1 MSPIQGVAPRLLE
14 IGRIR
19 MGSKGSK
26 GEPKRLEHW
35 RLTSSHLDSL
45 NSAAKLWGGVVGDWE
60 GGYELLTETDTLEV
74 LVPPNA
80 FTSYMEA
87 WTAGGIQRRCDGL
100 TELITG
106 DECLCNADGDQIC
119 EPSSN
124 LRVLLP
130 QLPGIGSWR
139 LATKGWTAAAELQG
153 TVELLQRT
161 AHQSEWPAAELF
173 LDHRSKVVAGQ
184 TRRFIVP
191 VLRLP
196 YSLAELSETRSLG
209 SGVVVR
215 VDTRTGEI
223 NSLDSPSRERSAS
236 LGEVGA
242 DAGGRVDTASSASR
256 ASSASGRMS
265 GKGEKGS
272 SEFAGEDSGQQV
284 ATARSLPG
292 ADSSEGTTTAADE
305 QGHRGTTADPSDL
318 VPPAAGPRREA
329 KLPSRGAAT
338 KGEGTPAAASAGSSP
353 AGGRKK
359 YPVAVRDCLHTV
371 GVDVEG
377 RCLDCGALIA
387 EAAS

>member
-1 MSPIQGVAPRLLE
+1 MPIQGVAPRLLE

-19 MGSKGSK
+19 MGEKGSK

-35 RLTSSHLDSL
+35 RLTSAHLDSL
-45 NSAAKLWGGVVGDWE
+45 NAAAKLWGGVVGDWE
-60 GGYELLTETDTLEV
+60 GGYELLTEADTLEV

-106 DECLCNADGDQIC
+106 DECLCNADGDQVC

-161 AHQSEWPAAELF
+161 AHRSEWPAAELF
-173 LDHRSKVVAGQ
+173 LDQRSKVVAGQ

-196 YSLAELSETRSLG
+196 YSLAELGASETRSLG
-209 SGVVVR
+209 GGAVVR

-223 NSLDSPSRERSAS
+223 NPLGSPSRETPAVFESSLSAAGDTSAPIRGRS
-236 LGEVGA
+236 EGA
-242 DAGGRVDTASSASR
+242 EAGGRVDNASSASR
-256 ASSASGRMS
+256 
-265 GKGEKGS
+265 
-272 SEFAGEDSGQQV
+272 D
-284 ATARSLPG
+284 T
-292 ADSSEGTTTAADE
+292 SEGTTAADVAT
-305 QGHRGTTADPSDL
+305 GTRGTTADPSDL
-318 VPPAAGPRREA
+318 VPPAAGPRQA
-329 KLPSRGAAT
+329 KSPSAAPSRGIAT
-338 KGEGTPAAASAGSSP
+338 KGEGTPAASSAGSSP

-359 YPVAVRDCLHTV
+359 KYPIAVRDCLHTV

-377 RCLDCGALIA
+377 RCTDCGALIA

>member
-1 MSPIQGVAPRLLE
+1 MPIQGVAPRLLE

-35 RLTSSHLDSL
+35 RLTSAHLDSL
-45 NSAAKLWGGVVGDWE
+45 NAAAKLWGGVVGDWE

-106 DECLCNADGDQIC
+106 DECLCNADGDQVC
-119 EPSSN
+119 EPSTN

-161 AHQSEWPAAELF
+161 AHRSEWPAAELF
-173 LDHRSKVVAGQ
+173 LDQRSKVVAGQ

-196 YSLAELSETRSLG
+196 YSLAELGASETRSLG
-209 SGVVVR
+209 TGAIVR
-215 VDTRTGEI
+215 VDTTTGEI
-223 NSLDSPSRERSAS
+223 NPLDSPSRERSAS

-256 ASSASGRMS
+256 
-265 GKGEKGS
+265 E
-272 SEFAGEDSGQQV
+272 
-284 ATARSLPG
+284 
-292 ADSSEGTTTAADE
+292 SSEGTTAADVAT
-305 QGHRGTTADPSDL
+305 GTRGTTADPSDL
-318 VPPAAGPRREA
+318 VSPAAGPRQA
-329 KLPSRGAAT
+329 KSPSAAPRRGAAT
-338 KGEGTPAAASAGSSP
+338 KGEGGSESNMSARVATAKPSP

-359 YPVAVRDCLHTV
+359 YPVAVKDCLHTV

-377 RCLDCGALIA
+377 RCTDCGALIA

>member
-1 MSPIQGVAPRLLE
+1 MPIQGVAPRLLE

-45 NSAAKLWGGVVGDWE
+45 NAAAKLWGGVVGDWE
-60 GGYELLTETDTLEV
+60 GGYELLTETDVLEV

-106 DECLCNADGDQIC
+106 DECLCNADGDQVC

-173 LDHRSKVVAGQ
+173 LDQRSKVVAGQ

-196 YSLAELSETRSLG
+196 YSLAELGASETRSLG
-209 SGVVVR
+209 SGTVVR

-223 NSLDSPSRERSAS
+223 NPLGSPSRETPAVFESSLSAA
-236 LGEVGA
+236 G
-242 DAGGRVDTASSASR
+242 DAGGRVETSSSASR
-256 ASSASGRMS
+256 KSSG
-265 GKGEKGS
+265 
-272 SEFAGEDSGQQV
+272 
-284 ATARSLPG
+284 
-292 ADSSEGTTTAADE
+292 EGTTTAANVAT
-305 QGHRGTTADPSDL
+305 GTRGTTADPSSDL
-318 VPPAAGPRREA
+318 VPPAAGPRELDDRA
-329 KLPSRGAAT
+329 KAPNQSRGAAT
-338 KGEGTPAAASAGSSP
+338 KGEAKPTSRGQAPTGVGKPQASP

-377 RCLDCGALIA
+377 RCTDCGALIA

>member
-19 MGSKGSK
+19 MGEKGSK

-35 RLTSSHLDSL
+35 RLTSAHLDSL
-45 NSAAKLWGGVVGDWE
+45 HAAAKLWGGVVGDWE

-106 DECLCNADGDQIC
+106 DECLCNADGDQVC
-119 EPSSN
+119 EPSTN

-139 LATKGWTAAAELQG
+139 LSTKGWTAAAELQG
-153 TVELLQRT
+153 TIELLQRT
-161 AHQSEWPAAELF
+161 AHRSEWPAAELF
-173 LDHRSKVVAGQ
+173 LDQRSKVVAGQ

-196 YSLAELSETRSLG
+196 YSLAELGASETRSLG
-209 SGVVVR
+209 SGAIVR
-215 VDTRTGEI
+215 VDTNTGEI
-223 NSLDSPSRERSAS
+223 NPLESPSRETPSGVPSRSAA
-236 LGEVGA
+236 GEQSAPIRGRSTGA
-242 DAGGRVDTASSASR
+242 DGVGRVDTTSSA
-256 ASSASGRMS
+256 G
-265 GKGEKGS
+265 
-272 SEFAGEDSGQQV
+272 
-284 ATARSLPG
+284 P
-292 ADSSEGTTTAADE
+292 DSSEGTTAADE
-305 QGHRGTTADPSDL
+305 QGHRGTTADPSD
-318 VPPAAGPRREA
+318 PSAPAAGPRR
-329 KLPSRGAAT
+329 GVAT
-338 KGEGTPAAASAGSSP
+338 KGGGRSSRRSAPTDPVTEPPPP
-353 AGGRKK
+353 AGVRKT
-359 YPVAVRDCLHTV
+359 YPIAVKDCLHTV
-371 GVDVEG
+371 GVDVQG
-377 RCLDCGALIA
+377 RCEDCGALIA

>member
-1 MSPIQGVAPRLLE
+1 MPIQGVAPRLLE

-19 MGSKGSK
+19 MGEKGSK

-35 RLTSSHLDSL
+35 RLTSAHLDSL
-45 NSAAKLWGGVVGDWE
+45 NAAAKLWGGVVGDWE

-100 TELITG
+100 TELTTG

-130 QLPGIGSWR
+130 QLPGIGAWR

-153 TVELLQRT
+153 TIELLQRT

-173 LDHRSKVVAGQ
+173 LDQRSKVVAGQ

-196 YSLAELSETRSLG
+196 YSLAELGASETRSIG

-215 VDTRTGEI
+215 VDTVTGEI
-223 NSLDSPSRERSAS
+223 YPVSSPAVVQSSLSAA
-236 LGEVGA
+236 G
-242 DAGGRVDTASSASR
+242 DAGGRVDNASSASR
-256 ASSASGRMS
+256 
-265 GKGEKGS
+265 E
-272 SEFAGEDSGQQV
+272 
-284 ATARSLPG
+284 
-292 ADSSEGTTTAADE
+292 SSEGTTAV
-305 QGHRGTTADPSDL
+305 QGEGAADPSTSPGGEPAQDAGADL
-318 VPPAAGPRREA
+318 PGGSP
-329 KLPSRGAAT
+329 KKKRGA
-338 KGEGTPAAASAGSSP
+338 
-353 AGGRKK
+353 K
-359 YPVAVRDCLHTV
+359 YALDPKQCLHTV
-371 GVDVEG
+371 GVDLDG
-377 RCLDCGALIA
+377 HCIDCGTKMKVTA
-387 EAAS
+387 

>member
-1 MSPIQGVAPRLLE
+1 MPIQGVAPRLLE

-19 MGSKGSK
+19 MGEKGSK

-35 RLTSSHLDSL
+35 RLTSAHLDSL
-45 NSAAKLWGGVVGDWE
+45 NAAAKLWGGVVGEWE

-100 TELITG
+100 TELTTG

-119 EPSSN
+119 EPSTN

-139 LATKGWTAAAELQG
+139 LSTKGWTAAAELQG
-153 TVELLQRT
+153 TIELLQKT
-161 AHQSEWPAAELF
+161 AHRSEWPAAELF
-173 LDHRSKVVAGQ
+173 LDQRSKVVAGQ

-196 YSLAELSETRSLG
+196 YSLADLGASETRSLG

-215 VDTRTGEI
+215 VDTITGEI
-223 NSLDSPSRERSAS
+223 NPLESPSRETPAGVPSLSAAGEQSAPIRGRSA
-236 LGEVGA
+236 GA
-242 DAGGRVDTASSASR
+242 EAGGRVETSSSASR
-256 ASSASGRMS
+256 KSSG
-265 GKGEKGS
+265 
-272 SEFAGEDSGQQV
+272 
-284 ATARSLPG
+284 
-292 ADSSEGTTTAADE
+292 EGTTTAADE
-305 QGHRGTTADPSDL
+305 QGHRGTTADPSSDR

-329 KLPSRGAAT
+329 KSPSRGVAT
-338 KGEGTPAAASAGSSP
+338 KGEGDTASAGAMPNAQRHEQPSP
-353 AGGRKK
+353 AGGRKT
-359 YPVAVRDCLHTV
+359 YPLAVKDCLHTV

-377 RCLDCGALIA
+377 RCTDCGALIA